1 MPVFVKIEDYKDVVD
16 VVDLLKAKLDEAKE
30 ILGKINQLRNEEDS
44 ELNLW
49 SNELEEINK
58 KVAQIDKL
66 LFEPETV

>member
-30 ILGKINQLRNEEDS
+30 ILGKINQLRNEEDA

-49 SNELEEINK
+49 TNELEEIDK